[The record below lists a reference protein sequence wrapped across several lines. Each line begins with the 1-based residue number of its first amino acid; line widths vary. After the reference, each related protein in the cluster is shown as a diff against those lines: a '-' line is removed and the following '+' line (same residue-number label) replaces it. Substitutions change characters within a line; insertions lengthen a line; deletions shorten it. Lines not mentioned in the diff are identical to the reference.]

1 MSTLRAE
8 PVEAQPAFDRLSTN
22 EFTNESSRIKK
33 RSRVAAVVLAGGQ
46 GRRMGG
52 VDKGLV
58 EYRKRPLIEWV
69 LAALAP
75 QVDQLVISANR
86 NLDTYAA
93 YGHRVL
99 PDTLPDFPGPL
110 AGVLAALDAV
120 DADWLLVVPCDTPHL
135 PADLAA
141 RLLAAAQRDHVPL
154 VVAADDA
161 RTHHTCFIV
170 RTDQRDA
177 LAAFLARGERAV
189 RHWQAELPSVRVEFD
204 AAAFANLNRPE
215 DLSIG

>member
-1 MSTLRAE
+1 M
-8 PVEAQPAFDRLSTN
+8 PAAN
-22 EFTNESSRIKK
+22 APAAPRI
-33 RSRVAAVVLAGGQ
+33 AAVILAGGL

-58 EYRKRPLIEWV
+58 EYRKRPLIEWALV
-69 LAALAP
+69 ALAP

-120 DADWLLVVPCDTPHL
+120 QADWLLVAPCDTPHL
-135 PADLAA
+135 PPDLAA
-141 RLLAAAQRDHVPL
+141 RLLNAAQQHQVPL
-154 VVAADDA
+154 AVAADEA
-161 RTHHTCFIV
+161 RSHHSCFLV
-170 RTDQRDA
+170 RTDQRDS
-177 LAAFLARGERAV
+177 LTAFLARGERAV
-189 RHWQAELPSVRVEFD
+189 RHWQAGLASTTVMFD
-204 AAAFANLNRPE
+204 RACFANFNQPE
-215 DLSIG
+215 DLRS

>member
-1 MSTLRAE
+1 
-8 PVEAQPAFDRLSTN
+8 
-22 EFTNESSRIKK
+22 
-33 RSRVAAVVLAGGQ
+33 
-46 GRRMGG
+46 MGG

-58 EYRKRPLIEWV
+58 EYRKRPLIEWA

-86 NLDTYAA
+86 NFDTYAT

-110 AGVLAALDAV
+110 AGVLAALDTV
-120 DADWLLVVPCDTPHL
+120 DADWLLVAPCDTPHL

-141 RLLAAAQRDHVPL
+141 RLLQAARQNKVPL
-154 VVAADDA
+154 AVAADAD
-161 RTHHTCFIV
+161 RTHHSCFIV
-170 RTDQRDA
+170 RTDQRDD

-189 RHWQAELPSVRVEFD
+189 RHWQAGLASITVQFD
-204 AAAFANLNRPE
+204 AAGFANFNQPQ
-215 DLSIG
+215 DLQPS